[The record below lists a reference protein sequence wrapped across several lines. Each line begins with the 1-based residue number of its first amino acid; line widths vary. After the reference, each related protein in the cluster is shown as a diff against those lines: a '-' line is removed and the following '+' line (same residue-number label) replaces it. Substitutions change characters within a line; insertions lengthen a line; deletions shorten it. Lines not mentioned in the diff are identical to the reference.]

1 MVEWLTWAIETYGY
15 YALLLG
21 TFLEGETI
29 MVLSGFAAQ
38 RGLLDLHWVMVVGF
52 CGTFAGD
59 QLYYFIGR
67 HWGTKLLA
75 KRPSWQAPADKAYK
89 LLRRYEIP
97 FILSFRFLYG
107 VRSVSPFIIGMS
119 GIPVARFFVLNLV
132 AAIIWSIAIGALGYF
147 LGHAAELFLAE
158 AKKYEMWLFVGLLA
172 LGAAVWLLHTLRR
185 QRAAAALR
193 RAEWEARA
201 AADAAAAQD
210 RSRSAAATAS
220 AADS

>member
-15 YALLLG
+15 YALLIG

-38 RGLLDLHWVMVVGF
+38 RGLMDLYLVMLVGF

-75 KRPSWQAPADKAYK
+75 RRPSWQAPADRAYR
-89 LLRRYEIP
+89 LLRKYEVP

-107 VRSVSPFIIGMS
+107 IRSVSPFIIGMS
-119 GIPVARFFVLNLV
+119 GIPVGRFFVLNLIAAVVWAIAV
-132 AAIIWSIAIGALGYF
+132 AALGFF

-158 AKKYEMWLFVGLLA
+158 IKQYEMWLFGGLVA
-172 LGAAVWLLHTLRR
+172 LGVCIWIVHTLRR
-185 QRAAAALR
+185 QRAAAALQ
-193 RAEWEARA
+193 RAEMEARA
-201 AADAAAAQD
+201 AAEAAADQD
-210 RSRSAAATAS
+210 RSRSAAATAP
-220 AADS
+220 AAES

>member
-1 MVEWLTWAIETYGY
+1 MVDWLTWAIETYGY
-15 YALLLG
+15 YALLIG
-21 TFLEGETI
+21 TFFEGETI

-38 RGLLDLHWVMVVGF
+38 RGLLDLYWVMAVGF

-75 KRPSWQAPADKAYK
+75 RRPAWQAPADRAYR

-107 VRSVSPFIIGMS
+107 IRSVSPFIIGMS
-119 GIPVARFFVLNLV
+119 GIPVRRFFLLNLV
-132 AAIIWSIAIGALGYF
+132 AAVVWSIAVAALGYF

-158 AKKYEMWLFVGLLA
+158 IKQYEMWLFGGLVA
-172 LGAAVWLLHTLRR
+172 LGVCVWIVHALRR
-185 QRAAAALR
+185 QLAAAARQRAEMEAR
-193 RAEWEARA
+193 RATE
-201 AADAAAAQD
+201 AAAARD
-210 RSRSAAATAS
+210 RSRSTATTAS
-220 AADS
+220 AADP

>member
-1 MVEWLTWAIETYGY
+1 MVDWLQWAVETYGY

-29 MVLSGFAAQ
+29 MVLAGFAAQ
-38 RGLLDLHWVMVVGF
+38 RGILDLKWVVVVGF

-59 QLYYFIGR
+59 QLYYFVGR

-75 KRPSWQAPADKAYK
+75 RRPAWQGPADRAYR
-89 LLRRYEIP
+89 LLRKYEVP

-119 GIPVARFFVLNLV
+119 GIPVRRFVLLNLIAAVVWAIAV
-132 AAIIWSIAIGALGYF
+132 AALGFF

-158 AKKYEMWLFVGLLA
+158 VKEYEAVLFAVLVGAGLL
-172 LGAAVWLLHTLRR
+172 VWIVHTLRR
-185 QRAAAALR
+185 QRAAAKMR
-193 RAEWEARA
+193 RAETEARA
-201 AADAAAAQD
+201 AAQAASPADCEAQA
-210 RSRSAAATAS
+210 RREGQGQ
-220 AADS
+220 

>member
-1 MVEWLTWAIETYGY
+1 MVDWLQWAVETYGY
-15 YALLLG
+15 YALLIG

-29 MVLSGFAAQ
+29 MVLAGFAAQ
-38 RGLLDLHWVMVVGF
+38 RGILDIWWVVVVGF

-75 KRPSWQAPADKAYK
+75 KRPAWQAPADRAYR
-89 LLRRYEIP
+89 LLRKYEVP

-119 GIPVARFFVLNLV
+119 GIPVRRFVVLNLIAAVVWAHAV
-132 AAIIWSIAIGALGYF
+132 AALGYF

-158 AKKYEMWLFVGLLA
+158 VKEYEMVLFGGLIGAGLL
-172 LGAAVWLLHTLRR
+172 VWIVHTLRR
-185 QRAAAALR
+185 QRAAAAVR
-193 RAEWEARA
+193 RAEMEARA
-201 AADAAAAQD
+201 AARTEGSEPELGAEVRREAEG
-210 RSRSAAATAS
+210 R
-220 AADS
+220 

>member
-1 MVEWLTWAIETYGY
+1 MVDWLTWAIETYGY
-15 YALLLG
+15 YALLIG
-21 TFLEGETI
+21 TFFEGETI

-38 RGLLDLHWVMVVGF
+38 RGLLDLYWVMAVGF

-67 HWGTKLLA
+67 HWGTKLLTR
-75 KRPSWQAPADKAYK
+75 RPAWQAPADRAYR

-107 VRSVSPFIIGMS
+107 IRSVSPFIIGMS
-119 GIPVARFFVLNLV
+119 GIPVKRFFLLNLV
-132 AAIIWSIAIGALGYF
+132 AAVVWSIAVAALGYF

-158 AKKYEMWLFVGLLA
+158 IKQYEMWLFGGLVA
-172 LGAAVWLLHTLRR
+172 LGVCVWIVHALRR
-185 QRAAAALR
+185 QRAAAARQRAEMEAR
-193 RAEWEARA
+193 RAAE
-201 AADAAAAQD
+201 AAAARD